1 MTEPAGPDGDFM
13 EIGEIVKPQGLRGAV
28 KARSYLDS
36 EDILQGLDE
45 VFIRKTGQA
54 AVFHRLRKLQKKKKF
69 IFLELEGIQD
79 MDAAAKLVGGR
90 ILVPSQRLK
99 KLPEGEYYWR
109 DLIGLRV
116 VTEDGEALGR
126 IESIFPTGSNDVY
139 VCGGARREILLPA
152 IGDVI
157 REIDLEKGIMVVRLL
172 EGL

>member
-1 MTEPAGPDGDFM
+1 MDDFM
-13 EIGEIVKPQGLRGAV
+13 EIGEIVKPQGLRGAM

-45 VFIRKTGQA
+45 VFIRKTGQE
-54 AVFHRLRKLQKKKKF
+54 AVLHRLRKLQTKKNF

-79 MDAAAKLVGGR
+79 IDAAATLVGGR

-109 DLIGLRV
+109 DLIGLEV

-126 IESIFPTGSNDVY
+126 VESVFPTGSNDVY
-139 VCGGARREILLPA
+139 VCRGGRREILLPA
-152 IGDVI
+152 IGDVM
-157 REIDLEKGIMVVRLL
+157 REIDIEKGVMVVRLL

>member
-1 MTEPAGPDGDFM
+1 MEDFV
-13 EIGEIVKPQGLRGAV
+13 EIGEIVKPQGLRGAM

-45 VFIRKTGQA
+45 VFIRKTGQE
-54 AVFHRLRKLQKKKKF
+54 AVLHRLRKLQTKKNF

-79 MDAAAKLVGGR
+79 IDAAATLVGGR

-109 DLIGLRV
+109 DLIGLEV

-126 IESIFPTGSNDVY
+126 VESVFPTGSNDVY
-139 VCGGARREILLPA
+139 VCRGGRREILLPA
-152 IGDVI
+152 IGDVM
-157 REIDLEKGIMVVRLL
+157 REIDIEKGVMVVRLL

>member
-45 VFIRKTGQA
+45 VFIRKAGQA
-54 AVFHRLRKLQKKKKF
+54 AVPHRLRKLQTKKNF
-69 IFLELEGIQD
+69 FFLELERIQD

-99 KLPEGEYYWR
+99 KLPEGEYYWH
-109 DLIGLRV
+109 DLIGLKV

-126 IESIFPTGSNDVY
+126 VESIFPTGSNDVY
-139 VCGGARREILLPA
+139 VCRGGRREILMPA

-157 REIDLEKGIMVVRLL
+157 REIDIERGIMVVRLL

>member
-1 MTEPAGPDGDFM
+1 M
-13 EIGEIVKPQGLRGAV
+13 EIGEIVKPQGLRGDM

-45 VFIRKTGQA
+45 VFIRKTGQE
-54 AVFHRLRKLQKKKKF
+54 AVLHRLRKLQTKKNF

-79 MDAAAKLVGGR
+79 IDAAATLVGGR

-109 DLIGLRV
+109 DLIGLEV

-126 IESIFPTGSNDVY
+126 VESVFPTGSNDVY
-139 VCGGARREILLPA
+139 VCRGGRREILLPA
-152 IGDVI
+152 IGDVM
-157 REIDLEKGIMVVRLL
+157 REIDIEKGVMVVRLL